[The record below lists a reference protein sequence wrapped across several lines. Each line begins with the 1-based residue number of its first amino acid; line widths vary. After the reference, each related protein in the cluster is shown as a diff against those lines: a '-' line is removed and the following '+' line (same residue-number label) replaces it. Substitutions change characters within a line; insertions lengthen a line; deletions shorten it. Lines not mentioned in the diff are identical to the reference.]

1 MQVEPEFNPLD
12 FEGFEW
18 DSGNVAKND
27 KHSVEPEEAEEIFL
41 NEPLLVLEDEKHSK
55 LEMRWH
61 ALGRTAK
68 RQLFV
73 VFTVRGKL
81 IRVISARSMS
91 KREKAVYE
99 KTILRSR
106 SKP

>member
-1 MQVEPEFNPLD
+1 MQNEPEFNPLD
-12 FEGFEW
+12 FEGFGW
-18 DSGNVAKND
+18 DSGNIGKND
-27 KHSVEPEEAEEIFL
+27 RHGVEPEEAEEIFF
-41 NEPLLVLEDEKHSK
+41 NEPLLVIEDEKHSK
-55 LEMRWH
+55 SEKRWH

-91 KREKAVYE
+91 KRERTIYE
-99 KTILRSR
+99 KEILRS
-106 SKP
+106 